1 MQDKLFKPDTST
13 RILVVGDIILDQY
26 LSGETSRISPE
37 APVPVVKV
45 VNSEERPGG
54 AANVGLN
61 IASLDIPITLLGLT
75 GNDETATRLENL
87 LTKESVE
94 CQFVKQTSIPT
105 ITKVRILSRHQQLI
119 RLDYEQGV
127 EPSISDRLMKQ
138 FEMLLPNAS
147 LLLLSDY
154 AKGSLKNIQ
163 DMISLALEKN
173 ISVLVDPKSEDFSI
187 YKNASIITPN
197 LKEFEAIVGKV
208 ASTEDIVSRG
218 IQLIQELKLE
228 HLLVTRG
235 AQGMTLI
242 NKNGEFFHHQAQTHE
257 VFELGDGKILH
268 FY

>member
-163 DMISLALEKN
+163 DMIS
-173 ISVLVDPKSEDFSI
+173 
-187 YKNASIITPN
+187 
-197 LKEFEAIVGKV
+197 
-208 ASTEDIVSRG
+208 
-218 IQLIQELKLE
+218 
-228 HLLVTRG
+228 
-235 AQGMTLI
+235 
-242 NKNGEFFHHQAQTHE
+242 
-257 VFELGDGKILH
+257 
-268 FY
+268 